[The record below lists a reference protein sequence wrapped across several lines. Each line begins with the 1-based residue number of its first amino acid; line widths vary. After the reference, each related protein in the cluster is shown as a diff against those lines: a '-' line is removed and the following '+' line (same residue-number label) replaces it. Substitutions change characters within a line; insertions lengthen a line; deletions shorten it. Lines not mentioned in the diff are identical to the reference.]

1 MAAHPTT
8 FLPLASGYAP
18 LMGHHRH
25 LLDDHVRTTAF
36 LRAIAKVVKRG
47 DVVVDVGTGT
57 GILAIAARRA
67 GAATVFAIEREP
79 VIHVARAIA
88 EANHVDGI
96 TWIEAHSRD
105 VVLPEC
111 ADVIISECFG
121 VLAIGGTMIESVI
134 ELRARSGAPRVLPAS
149 VTVRAA
155 PVESPAD
162 HAYVDVWAKRRYGLA
177 WSPAAAFARNNLYN
191 TAIVPRGLLARAASL
206 CRIELARDAY
216 AGAIRGA
223 ARFVARPGTVHGF
236 AAWFDS
242 ELGGGVT
249 LSTAPGRAPT
259 IWRQVFLPIEPVV
272 LRART
277 AIELEL
283 DYDRG
288 QFAWRGTIG
297 DRAFA
302 HDTRASYP
310 ATSEP

>member
-25 LLDDHVRTTAF
+25 LLDDRVRTDAF
-36 LRAIAKVVKRG
+36 LRAIRKIVKRG

-105 VVLPEC
+105 VVLPER
-111 ADVIISECFG
+111 ADVIVSECFG
-121 VLAIGGTMIESVI
+121 VLAVGGTMIESVC
-134 ELRARSGAPRVLPAS
+134 ELRARSGATRVVPGVVS
-149 VTVRAA
+149 VHAA

-162 HAYVDVWAKRRYGLA
+162 HAYVEVWAKRRYGLA
-177 WSPAAAFARNNLYN
+177 WTPAAAFARNNLYN
-191 TAIVPRGLLARAASL
+191 TAIARRGLLARGAEL
-206 CRIELARDAY
+206 CRIDLARDAY
-216 AGAIRGA
+216 PGAIRGT
-223 ARFVARPGTVHGF
+223 ARFVARAGTVHGF
-236 AAWFDS
+236 AAWFES

-249 LSTAPGRAPT
+249 LSTAPGRAAT
-259 IWRQVFLPIEPVV
+259 IWRQVFLPIEPVKV
-272 LRART
+272 RART
-277 AIELEL
+277 PIELEL
-283 DYDRG
+283 AYDRG

-297 DRAFA
+297 DRGFA

-310 ATSEP
+310 AR